1 MKNRAIPRFLGPV
14 LALSAAALVLPI
26 AGQDTK
32 TPAAEEEKAKD
43 AQEAKIAADKIEEKE
58 EEEADA
64 AVDNLA
70 TAAQKFVE
78 AYNKK
83 DAAAIAALFLPTGE
97 LIDRDGKSIRGRDAI
112 AAHYKEIF
120 EDDDV
125 PQVALEA
132 SKVRMV
138 TPDIVLEDGTV
149 HFTATED
156 DPVRSIRYSAVQVK
170 QPDGSWLLA
179 NTRDLEEVTPPSER
193 IKSLQWILG
202 DWTLESD
209 GTKTNISFE
218 LDESG
223 NFIVGDAIT
232 MQANNEDESQT
243 STIRIGW
250 NPACDSVYWWTF
262 DSEGGNSSGTWTP
275 VGKQWLVHT
284 SGVTADGE
292 TIVATQKLSADGKD
306 TIVWAVSDKVIDG
319 EPQPNKTV
327 RFVRHA
333 PLADSGQKDASQEDS
348 PKK

>member
-1 MKNRAIPRFLGPV
+1 MGPL

-32 TPAAEEEKAKD
+32 PPAADEEKVKAAD
-43 AQEAKIAADKIEEKE
+43 EAKIVADKTEAKE
-58 EEEADA
+58 EEDADA
-64 AVDNLA
+64 AADNLA
-70 TAAQKFVE
+70 NAAQKFVD

-97 LIDRDGKSIRGRDAI
+97 LIGRDGKAIRGREAI
-112 AAHYKEIF
+112 AAHYKEVF
-120 EDDDV
+120 DDDGV
-125 PQVALEA
+125 PKVALEA

-138 TPDIVLEDGTV
+138 TPEIVLEDGTV

-156 DPVRSIRYSAVQVK
+156 EPVRSIRYSAVQVK
-170 QPDGSWLLA
+170 QADGSWLLA

-209 GTKTNISFE
+209 GTKTNISFD
-218 LDESG
+218 LDDSG
-223 NFIVGDAIT
+223 NFITGEAVT
-232 MQANNEDESQT
+232 MQANDEDESQT
-243 STIRIGW
+243 SSIRIGW

-275 VGKQWLVHT
+275 VGNQWLVHT

-319 EPQPNKTV
+319 EPQPNATV

-333 PLADSGQKDASQEDS
+333 PVAGSDDQAATDDS